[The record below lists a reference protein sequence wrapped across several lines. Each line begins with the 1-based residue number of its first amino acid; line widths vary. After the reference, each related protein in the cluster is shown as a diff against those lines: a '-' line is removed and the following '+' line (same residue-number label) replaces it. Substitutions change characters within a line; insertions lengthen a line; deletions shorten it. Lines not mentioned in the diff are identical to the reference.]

1 MKIPPQ
7 LGDIVLE
14 CITDTDDRQRDHNF
28 RNRLATHGL
37 PLPQN
42 RAARAQYSPSIK
54 SAGKRITLG
63 VRSSIM
69 PSYSGIRPLSII
81 RPLRPQH
88 DGAPIAAFYGAPEI
102 PSIPFRGVIAKYAQN
117 SFGIR
122 LGIVC
127 NACQFFDA
135 GMYEKAA

>member
-1 MKIPPQ
+1 MACPFPKTALPA
-7 LGDIVLE
+7 
-14 CITDTDDRQRDHNF
+14 
-28 RNRLATHGL
+28 RNIRRLSKA
-37 PLPQN
+37 PE
-42 RAARAQYSPSIK
+42 
-54 SAGKRITLG
+54 KRITLG

-69 PSYSGIRPLSII
+69 PSYSGIRRLSII

-127 NACQFFDA
+127 NACQFCDA